1 MAPGFHVYLFNWRLQ
16 VQWTSEVTHIRRH
29 NSLKVPHWK
38 GKQDVRARITS
49 FFYRRV
55 SNEMRAQDK
64 VGGWWPRIWTQPSLL
79 THQLQLP
86 ITSTHSDCLSNQYF
100 LLNQNKTERKNKFHH
115 KISKNRQNK
124 GWTKGWAGITGQ
136 WGKGRQLLHNLDQC
150 SPSRKQ
156 LFQKRWETRKHHCLE

>member
-1 MAPGFHVYLFNWRLQ
+1 MTWLLFILCEQFTTQVVCTVYQDWFLSTKTSFSLLSTKISSRHSTAQQGIRFHQQHQGFHVYLFNWRLQ
-16 VQWTSEVTHIRRH
+16 VQCTSEVTHIRRH

-64 VGGWWPRIWTQPSLL
+64 VGGWLSQISTQPSLL

-86 ITSTHSDCLSNQYF
+86 ITSSTHSDCLSNQYF
-100 LLNQNKTERKNKFHH
+100 LLSRNKTK
-115 KISKNRQNK
+115 
-124 GWTKGWAGITGQ
+124 
-136 WGKGRQLLHNLDQC
+136 
-150 SPSRKQ
+150 
-156 LFQKRWETRKHHCLE
+156 WEQ